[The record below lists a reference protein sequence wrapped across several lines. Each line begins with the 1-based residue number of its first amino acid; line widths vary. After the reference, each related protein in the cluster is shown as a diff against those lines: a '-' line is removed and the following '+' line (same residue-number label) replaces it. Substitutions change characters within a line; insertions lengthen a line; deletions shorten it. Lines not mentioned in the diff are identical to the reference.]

1 MVYIVIGDIVI
12 SDKQGREVRR
22 VRWDFKKPVEARS
35 RVEIELMDTFR
46 YLREV
51 EERLKSLYSLAT
63 SIQAVLMTMHRAMD
77 DRHINQSELDVH
89 SGKDDS

>member
-1 MVYIVIGDIVI
+1 M
-12 SDKQGREVRR
+12 RR

-35 RVEIELMDTFR
+35 RVEIELMDTFH
-46 YLREV
+46 YLREL
-51 EERLKSLYSLAT
+51 EERLKSIYSLAT

-77 DRHINQSELDVH
+77 DRYINQSELDVH